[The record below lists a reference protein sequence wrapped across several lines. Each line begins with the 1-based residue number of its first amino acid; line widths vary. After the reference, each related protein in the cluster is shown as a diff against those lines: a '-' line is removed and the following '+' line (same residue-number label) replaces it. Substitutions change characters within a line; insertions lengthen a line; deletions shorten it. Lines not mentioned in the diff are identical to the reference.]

1 MNWHRKRNRDSV
13 RGIIEP
19 EKYEAEETNRK
30 EEKGEL
36 RKRRNKKAGNN
47 DGDISKSK
55 GAVL

>member
-1 MNWHRKRNRDSV
+1 M
-13 RGIIEP
+13 RGMIEP

-30 EEKGEL
+30 EEKGEI